1 MRSATSSSLRVCAES
16 AICSAN
22 SRLLEARVP
31 VDHDRGPRRICTVP
45 LARPVPRLC
54 TPPSSAPHA
63 SAPSSAPCIPLHP
76 SAPAPL
82 HPHLCTPTF
91 ARCQRSKTPQPLKD
105 TAMPVYSNARGVPE
119 QAAAAPPAPPYGKW
133 HRNSQMAP
141 AYRCHLSNAVPL
153 RGRTA
158 RNGTASTAERV
169 VRPHRWR
176 AHPTLRPKTPQS
188 LRDTAIAV
196 SPSNIGVPE
205 QAGSRSAARR
215 CAPPP
220 LPAHLHAH
228 LCVFA
233 SFVRVLPHT
242 IDANPHGSGS

>member
-82 HPHLCTPTF
+82 HPHLCTLPT
-91 ARCQRSKTPQPLKD
+91 LKD
-105 TAMPVYSNARGVPE
+105 TATTEGHRHAGVPE
-119 QAAAAPPAPPYGKW
+119 QYRCTRTGGRRPPAPPYGKW

-169 VRPHRWR
+169 VRPHRCR
-176 AHPTLRPKTPQS
+176 AHPHSTP
-188 LRDTAIAV
+188 ICV
-196 SPSNIGVPE
+196 
-205 QAGSRSAARR
+205 GSR
-215 CAPPP
+215 
-220 LPAHLHAH
+220 HLY
-228 LCVFA
+228 VFCHTQMTRTHTDPTRE
-233 SFVRVLPHT
+233 RVNGGGGT
-242 IDANPHGSGS
+242 